1 MLVNM
6 KTGEDLCNSR
16 TMSSIPQQILYIEQ
30 EEIILIGSSQPGR
43 SNNKCSVN
51 IFKLINEE
59 GLVGME
65 SLKTYQFDGLLMD
78 MQSFEFFDNKKYVV
92 LGINSFVQV
101 FAFKNEPDE
110 DMLVPALK
118 IQNQIGVFKIK
129 VRKVDN
135 MNKGWPP
142 V

>member
-1 MLVNM
+1 
-6 KTGEDLCNSR
+6 
-16 TMSSIPQQILYIEQ
+16 
-30 EEIILIGSSQPGR
+30 
-43 SNNKCSVN
+43 
-51 IFKLINEE
+51 
-59 GLVGME
+59 ME